1 LSARQSTVQE
11 LNSRAEASQF
21 YGVRSDAWQQ
31 AGLRLSESLYP
42 ANLKM
47 SSHAHKQAYLGIV
60 LSGGYTERVEA
71 KTRECK
77 ALTTVFHPPEECHS
91 VTFHDSR
98 VRIFRIEI
106 SGEWCSRVCQHVKL
120 PEEPAES
127 DGGPLAL
134 LALRLHNE
142 FRSRDTWS
150 GLAIEGLVLEMIAEL
165 ARRSAKRSGAGVPA
179 WLDQI
184 RRELA
189 SRPVTAPPLSE
200 LAASAG
206 VHPVHLARE
215 FRRHFRCT
223 IGDFIR
229 QARVEFACR
238 KIAETDAP
246 LSEVALTAG
255 FYDQSHFSNMF
266 RRFTGMTPTAYRAIC
281 RTG

>member
-1 LSARQSTVQE
+1 MP
-11 LNSRAEASQF
+11 SRASASQF

-31 AGLRLSESLYP
+31 AGLRLSESTYP
-42 ANLKM
+42 ANLRM
-47 SSHAHKQAYLGIV
+47 SSHAHHQAYLGIV

-77 ALTTVFHPPEECHS
+77 TLTTVFHPPEECHS
-91 VTFHDSR
+91 VTFHNSR

-106 SGEWCSRVCQHVKL
+106 TGEWCKRVGQDVKL
-120 PEEPAES
+120 PDEPAES
-127 DGGPLAL
+127 DGGPLAS

-142 FRSRDTWS
+142 FRSRDSWS
-150 GLAIEGLVLEMIAEL
+150 GLAIEGLTLEMMVEL
-165 ARRSAKRSGAGVPA
+165 ARCSSKQSEQGVPP
-179 WLDQI
+179 WLDEVRQK
-184 RRELA
+184 LT
-189 SRPVTAPPLSE
+189 SRIAETPPLAE

-206 VHPVHLARE
+206 VHPVHLTRE

-229 QARVEFACR
+229 RVRVEFACR
-238 KIAETDAP
+238 EIAETDAS
-246 LSEVALTAG
+246 LSEVALAAG

-281 RTG
+281 RAG